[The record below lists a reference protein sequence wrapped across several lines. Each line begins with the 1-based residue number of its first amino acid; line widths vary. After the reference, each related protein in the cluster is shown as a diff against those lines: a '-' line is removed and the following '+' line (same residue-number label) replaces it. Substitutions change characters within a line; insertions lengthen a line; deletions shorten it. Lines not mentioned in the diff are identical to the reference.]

1 MSLHDQRIVVR
12 VDDTSFFLRVE
23 TYWIPVRFLILA
35 SPNVFHVKHLMAMSQ
50 SSFTVFHGPIRRF
63 RHGCA
68 AAYGVYHIH
77 LALVTVIPWR
87 VKNELIN
94 FSFTCQSFDM
104 ITEDDA
110 LLAVMAIIL
119 VVAAKHARVLR
130 GLVIWLPWLWL

>member
-1 MSLHDQRIVVR
+1 M
-12 VDDTSFFLRVE
+12 
-23 TYWIPVRFLILA
+23 
-35 SPNVFHVKHLMAMSQ
+35 KHLMAMSQ
-50 SSFTVFHGPIRRF
+50 SSFTVFHGPIGRF

-87 VKNELIN
+87 VKEELIN

-110 LLAVMAIIL
+110 LFAVMAIIL
-119 VVAAKHARVLR
+119 VVAAKHACVLR
-130 GLVIWLPWLWL
+130 GLVIWLPWLWLWYQVSYTG